1 MSDFVY
7 TDAKGVSTSG
17 IVAGYKA
24 VRESY
29 APFSEHY
36 HEPIGPISCWETEK
50 GYFMMGQATMFANLP
65 VPGEAKAKADANGK
79 NWDLALPDMTF
90 GFPTKLVVGQVC

>member
-1 MSDFVY
+1 
-7 TDAKGVSTSG
+7 
-17 IVAGYKA
+17 
-24 VRESY
+24 
-29 APFSEHY
+29 
-36 HEPIGPISCWETEK
+36 
-50 GYFMMGQATMFANLP
+50 MMGQATMFANLP